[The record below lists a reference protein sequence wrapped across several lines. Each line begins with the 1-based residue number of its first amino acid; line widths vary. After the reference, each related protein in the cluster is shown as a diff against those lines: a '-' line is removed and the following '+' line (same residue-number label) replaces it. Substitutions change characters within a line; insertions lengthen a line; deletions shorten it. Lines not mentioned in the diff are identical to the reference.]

1 MSEREARKLAKRR
14 ARATGRS
21 SSVYVPI
28 SPHVR
33 LYAWELECQAFRTL
47 DPVARA
53 LLIELRALYRPS
65 AGAEV
70 FLSVREAM
78 QRTGVTQR
86 PVQSAFKALL
96 ERGWIEEAKAGSFD
110 QKTGTGRARS
120 FLLTNIGPAGD
131 DVDAKRTY
139 MRWKPYATECQKITV
154 APDATDRSVQH
165 YTDQAA

>member
-1 MSEREARKLAKRR
+1 MDCPA
-14 ARATGRS
+14 
-21 SSVYVPI
+21 Y
-28 SPHVR
+28 
-33 LYAWELECQAFRTL
+33 RTL
-47 DPVARA
+47 EPVARV

-78 QRTGVTQR
+78 QRVGVTQR

-131 DVDAKRTY
+131 HVDSKRTY
-139 MRWKPYATECQKITV
+139 MRWKPDASECQKNAV
-154 APDATDRSVQH
+154 APDATDRSAQH

>member
-1 MSEREARKLAKRR
+1 MSEREARKQARRR

-21 SSVYVPI
+21 SSVHVPV

-33 LYAWELECQAFRTL
+33 LYAWELGCPAYRTL
-47 DPVARA
+47 DPVSRV

-70 FLSVREAM
+70 FLSVRQAM
-78 QRTGVTQR
+78 ERIGVTQR

-96 ERGWIEEAKAGSFD
+96 ERGWIEEASGGSFD

-139 MRWKPYATECQKITV
+139 MRWKPYVGECQKNTV
-154 APDATDRSVQH
+154 APDATDRSVER
-165 YTDQAA
+165 YTEQAA

>member
-1 MSEREARKLAKRR
+1 MSEREARKQAKRR

-33 LYAWELECQAFRTL
+33 LYAWEMESPAYRTL
-47 DPVARA
+47 DPVARV
-53 LLIELRALYRPS
+53 LLIELRALYRPA

-78 QRTGVTQR
+78 QRVGVTQR
-86 PVQSAFKALL
+86 PVQNAFKALL

-139 MRWKPYATECQKITV
+139 MRWKPYAGECQKTTV
-154 APDATDRSVQH
+154 APDATERSAQH
-165 YTDQAA
+165 YSSKAA

>member
-1 MSEREARKLAKRR
+1 MSEREARKQAKRR

-21 SSVYVPI
+21 GSVYVPI

-33 LYAWELECQAFRTL
+33 LYAWELECQAYRTL

-78 QRTGVTQR
+78 QRIGVTQR

-139 MRWKPYATECQKITV
+139 MRWKPYASECPKNTV
-154 APDATDRSVQH
+154 APDATGCSAER
-165 YTDQAA
+165 YTEQAA

>member
-1 MSEREARKLAKRR
+1 MSEREARKQAKRR

-33 LYAWELECQAFRTL
+33 LYAWELECQAYRTL

-53 LLIELRALYRPS
+53 LLVELRALYRPS
-65 AGAEV
+65 TGAEV

-78 QRTGVTQR
+78 QRVGVTQR
-86 PVQSAFKALL
+86 PVQNAFKSLL

-139 MRWKPYATECQKITV
+139 MRWNPYASECQKNAV
-154 APDATDRSVQH
+154 APDATPRSAGR
-165 YTDQAA
+165 YTSAAA

>member
-1 MSEREARKLAKRR
+1 MSEREARKQAKRR

-21 SSVYVPI
+21 SNVHVPM

-33 LYAWELECQAFRTL
+33 LYLWEMESLAFRTL
-47 DPVARA
+47 DPVAVV
-53 LLIELRALYRPS
+53 LLMHLRALYRPS
-65 AGAEV
+65 TGAEV

-78 QRTGVTQR
+78 SRIGVTQR
-86 PVQSAFKALL
+86 PVQNAFKALL
-96 ERGWIEEAKAGSFD
+96 QRGWIEEAKAGSFD

-139 MRWKPYATECQKITV
+139 MRWKPYASECQKNTV
-154 APDATDRSVQH
+154 APDATDRSAQR
-165 YTDQAA
+165 YGNKAA

>member
-1 MSEREARKLAKRR
+1 MSEREARKQAKRR

-33 LYAWELECQAFRTL
+33 LYAWELECQAYRTL

-53 LLIELRALYRPS
+53 LLVELRALYRPS
-65 AGAEV
+65 TGAEV

-78 QRTGVTQR
+78 QRVGVTQR
-86 PVQSAFKALL
+86 PVQNAFKSLL

-139 MRWKPYATECQKITV
+139 MHWKPYASECQKNAV
-154 APDATDRSVQH
+154 APDATNRSAQR
-165 YTDQAA
+165 YSNKAA

>member
-1 MSEREARKLAKRR
+1 MSEREARKQAKRR
-14 ARATGRS
+14 ARATGRA
-21 SSVYVPI
+21 SSVYVPV

-33 LYAWELECQAFRTL
+33 IYLWEMESLAFRTL
-47 DPVARA
+47 EPVAVV
-53 LLIELRALYRPS
+53 LLMHLRALYRPS
-65 AGAEV
+65 TGAEV

-78 QRTGVTQR
+78 QRIGVTQR
-86 PVQSAFKALL
+86 PIQNAFKALL

-139 MRWKPYATECQKITV
+139 MRWRPSDRDCGKNAV
-154 APDATDRSVQH
+154 APDATDRSAQH
-165 YTDQAA
+165 YASRAA

>member
-1 MSEREARKLAKRR
+1 MSEREARKQAKRR

-33 LYAWELECQAFRTL
+33 LYAWELECQAYRTL

-53 LLIELRALYRPS
+53 LLVELRALYRPS
-65 AGAEV
+65 TGAEV

-78 QRTGVTQR
+78 QRVGVTQR
-86 PVQSAFKALL
+86 PVQNAFKSLL
-96 ERGWIEEAKAGSFD
+96 ERGWIEEAKGGSFD

-139 MRWKPYATECQKITV
+139 MHWKPYASECQKNAV
-154 APDATDRSVQH
+154 APDATNRSAQR
-165 YTDQAA
+165 YSNKAA